1 MPAIDDGGPLG
12 QSWLMMREHHL
23 PVGRTARF
31 YTLGDPQRAPSE
43 VWFVLHGYGQLAA
56 RFLRHFEVLDDGR
69 RLIVAP
75 EALSRFYFDTVA
87 ASHMH
92 SPVGASWMTRED
104 RLSEIDDYIEYL
116 DALADQIRRDIGG
129 KLPRVVTLGFSQGV
143 ATACRWV
150 TKGQIVTDRLI
161 IWGGLIPHDLDL
173 AALAP
178 PASAPGTEI
187 VIVVGTEDGL
197 VTSAAIAEQAERM
210 SRESIVARTMT
221 FAGGHRL
228 DDETLAALAAS
239 PAAVL

>member
-1 MPAIDDGGPLG
+1 
-12 QSWLMMREHHL
+12 MMREHHL

-31 YTLGDPQRAPSE
+31 YTLGDPQRAPAE
-43 VWFVLHGYGQLAA
+43 VWFVLHGYGQLAS
-56 RFLRHFEVLDDGR
+56 RFLRHFEVLNDGR

-75 EALSRFYFDTVA
+75 EALSRFYLDTVTG
-87 ASHMH
+87 SHTH

-150 TKGQIVTDRLI
+150 TQGQIVTDRLI
-161 IWGGLIPHDLDL
+161 MWGGLIPHDLDL
-173 AALAP
+173 TTLAA
-178 PASAPGTEI
+178 PASERAADI
-187 VIVVGTEDGL
+187 VIVVGTDDGL
-197 VTSAAIAEQAERM
+197 VTSAAVAEQAERLARD
-210 SRESIVARTMT
+210 SVVARTIT

-228 DDETLAALAAS
+228 DDETLTALAAS
-239 PAAVL
+239 PAAVS